1 MLTSWR
7 HATRRRKTTLSAAVA
22 GALLA
27 IALSVVT
34 LSAGSSGASVT
45 PGAAI
50 PAAAVPAMRT
60 NMLELSRYMGD
71 AHPTSVDAVLANRAR
86 ALLAVSPDDKV
97 PGSAGQTVYLIVLVG
112 HFTDDNASVP
122 SGAKIPTGR
131 YLAVTINPATWAVED
146 LSLSNRAPTVSLGSY
161 GPMDALVG

>member
-7 HATRRRKTTLSAAVA
+7 RASRRRRTTLYAAVA
-22 GALLA
+22 GAVMA
-27 IALSVVT
+27 IVLSVVT

-50 PAAAVPAMRT
+50 PAAAIPAMKT
-60 NMLELSRYMGD
+60 NMLDLSRYMGD

-86 ALLAVSPDDKV
+86 ALLTVSPGDQV

-112 HFTDDNASVP
+112 HFTDYNASVP
-122 SGAKIPTGR
+122 PGAKIPTGR
-131 YLAVTINPATWAVED
+131 YLAVTINPATGAVED
-146 LSLSNRAPTVSLGSY
+146 LSLGNHAPPVSLGSY
-161 GPMDALVG
+161 GPMAALVG